1 MRIPDDFVNSR
12 KTNFSSQSHSVSL
25 KCALNQH
32 FSRGIHQFVIFFFV
46 IQSTLLFYPLVKA
59 SNFPKWLCGRDFKIP
74 AFSLK
79 LLTWPYKKHWFQLH
93 SSRSSLSCVFN
104 TCWWKAGRGGYGCDC
119 FRSIYTL
126 KGMMWQY
133 IVNTAFY
140 ATHWGSSPAR
150 LSMGIVFI
158 LVVVDTKR
166 DTDTRLKGAI
176 GKTNKRQAL
185 KSKCKNTD
193 IQNANVKGKSTK
205 GQRRKESTRMKKSK
219 NNSNSKKVQ
228 TTNEHKEHEEHRGH
242 RTDKLY
248 KYKWEM
254 QVQQM

>member
-1 MRIPDDFVNSR
+1 MGYI
-12 KTNFSSQSHSVSL
+12 SL
-25 KCALNQH
+25 S
-32 FSRGIHQFVIFFFV
+32 FFFFV

-166 DTDTRLKGAI
+166 DTDTRLEGAI

-185 KSKCKNTD
+185 KSKMQKYRHTKCKCKREVDKRPTK
-193 IQNANVKGKSTK
+193 KGKYK
-205 GQRRKESTRMKKSK
+205 NEEVKK
-219 NNSNSKKVQ
+219 
-228 TTNEHKEHEEHRGH
+228 
-242 RTDKLY
+242 
-248 KYKWEM
+248 
-254 QVQQM
+254 